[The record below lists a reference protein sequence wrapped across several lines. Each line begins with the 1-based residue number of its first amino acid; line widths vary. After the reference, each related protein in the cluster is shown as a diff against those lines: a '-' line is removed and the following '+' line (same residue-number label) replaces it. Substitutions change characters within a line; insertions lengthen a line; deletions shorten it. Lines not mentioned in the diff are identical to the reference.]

1 MAELLDIVSEDDVV
15 IGKDTREN
23 IHQKHLIHR
32 GIHVLVINRQK
43 EILLQKRSKLVDYY
57 PGYFDAS
64 VGVHVLSGETY
75 EQAAVRETQEEL
87 GFRPQK
93 LIKIADYHSYSER
106 QKENRRLFLYYH
118 DELPK
123 SISKEVASVAFYS
136 SDKIQQM
143 IKEHHLFTVGFTISF
158 NKYLQFIDK
167 NQRQM
172 LQNQTTPRKQISYEF
187 SAGGIVYQQQ
197 GGKRFWLVIQHVGKK
212 HWGFPKGHIG
222 DHIQGEKAPEAALRE
237 VKEEADVTA
246 RILHPQPIKTQ
257 YLYHLGKSL
266 QKKTVYYFLMQYL
279 AGDINNHDWEIQEAR
294 FVPENE
300 VKKTL
305 TFVNDKKAFQ
315 QAKSFID
322 KKF

>member
-1 MAELLDIVSEDDVV
+1 M
-15 IGKDTREN
+15 
-23 IHQKHLIHR
+23 
-32 GIHVLVINRQK
+32 VINRQK

-136 SDKIQQM
+136 S
-143 IKEHHLFTVGFTISF
+143 